1 MKPLLFFD
9 LEMNRPH
16 LLEWGAI
23 FDGIE
28 ESILVKQPFLG
39 SFISKMTGIS
49 HRESLEYGKD
59 ESEVLQYITEMFDR
73 YTLIGFAIASSDI
86 RFIRKRCVEFNIPYK
101 DPLFIDLQRAETK
114 SHEYDHT
121 PSLNE
126 LYIKYVS
133 PDIPEN
139 THRALIDARMVKS
152 IYDKNPDFWNQ
163 HVEQYIVNPVKINH
177 KKVDLLNK
185 VETAILNFHLE
196 EGHFEYSATT
206 IAERYGLHI
215 QAVQWMYV
223 SLQHK
228 KKINITTPILANN
241 ILPTEIPGEF
251 AALPKL
257 TKKLFTNLSEYQPL
271 EIYNSLSFY
280 QNHLQNKMDLIS

>member
-23 FDGIE
+23 FNGIE

-49 HRESLEYGKD
+49 HQESLEYGK
-59 ESEVLQYITEMFDR
+59 EEHEVIAYIARMFDQ
-73 YTLIGFAIASSDI
+73 YTLVGFAIASSDI
-86 RFIRKRCVEFNIPYK
+86 RFIRKRCIEFDIPYN
-101 DPLFIDLQRAETK
+101 DPEFIDLQRAEMK
-114 SHEYDHT
+114 NHEYDHT
-121 PSLNE
+121 PSLTE

-133 PDIPEN
+133 SNIPEN
-139 THRALIDARMVKS
+139 THRALVDAQIVKA
-152 IYDKNPDFWNQ
+152 IYDKNPDFWNN

-196 EGHFEYSATT
+196 EGHFDYSAER
-206 IAERYGLHI
+206 IAQRYDLHI

-228 KKINITTPILANN
+228 KKINITTT
-241 ILPTEIPGEF
+241 ILPSTTLATDIPNEF

-257 TKKLFTNLSEYQPL
+257 TKKIFPQLSGYQPL

-280 QNHLQNKMDLIS
+280 HNHLQNKMELIS